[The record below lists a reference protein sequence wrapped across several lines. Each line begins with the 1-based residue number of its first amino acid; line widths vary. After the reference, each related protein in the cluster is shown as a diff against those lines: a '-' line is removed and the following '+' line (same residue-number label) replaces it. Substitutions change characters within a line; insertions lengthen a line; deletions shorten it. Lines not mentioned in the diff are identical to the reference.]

1 MMTRESLAFWFANV
15 SFGATGVLM
24 VLILQWEDYQGIGNR
39 EAAITLLAN
48 FLGQA
53 IVCSP
58 ALFIEQSPRRRYRSL
73 IPTPAAPRANS
84 NPATTVMCFGGLR

>member
-58 ALFIEQSPRRRYRSL
+58 ALFIEQSPRRRY
-73 IPTPAAPRANS
+73 S
-84 NPATTVMCFGGLR
+84 NCSST